1 MNEKHPVVLVR
12 INDSNMGIR
21 HVLIFSFSLDLLRPL
36 TSRWGGV
43 VSASGMGPTI
53 FVAEGRDTVPCRCTF
68 VVSLPV
74 RHDLFQHH
82 TAEPQVMHACIPV

>member
-12 INDSNMGIR
+12 INDSNIGIR
-21 HVLIFSFSLDLLRPL
+21 HVLIFSFSLGLLRPL
-36 TSRWGGV
+36 TSRWGRV
-43 VSASGMGPTI
+43 VCASGMGSNV
-53 FVAEGRDTVPCRCTF
+53 FVAEGGDTVPCRCTS

-74 RHDLFQHH
+74 RHDVFQHH